1 VSDELTHQSAPD
13 EVIVEGTYTLDGH
26 DRERINVYVRDVGME
41 PDDALFQAVQDT
53 LGHTGFKVSVVG
65 P

>member
-1 VSDELTHQSAPD
+1 MSGELTRASAPD

-26 DRERINVYVRDVGME
+26 DRDRINTYVREAGME
-41 PDDALFQAVQDT
+41 PDDALFQAVEDT
-53 LGHTGFKVSVVG
+53 LGHTGFRVSVVG